1 MTRTLSLSRKNKETQ
16 VIYKKRQHKS
26 FDTEND
32 STKDFKGKKTF
43 KNNNTFKTK
52 KVSAKPYSCL
62 QPLDKRITFEKFLER
77 KSVQDAMKVLSLLSA
92 RFDFYNPKP
101 LTKGI
106 DKIVRERL
114 KQIIPI
120 SHAQVRIALQEYT
133 TNPRYLKAYR
143 VGNHRYDIDDNPTED
158 VITQEDVNIINER
171 TKICRIKLRQ
181 KAQPK
186 PKSKNTSKWR

>member
-1 MTRTLSLSRKNKETQ
+1 MTQQKTLKAKKHLRTITPLKQKKFQQSLI
-16 VIYKKRQHKS
+16 V
-26 FDTEND
+26 
-32 STKDFKGKKTF
+32 
-43 KNNNTFKTK
+43 
-52 KVSAKPYSCL
+52 VL

-143 VGNHRYDIDDNPTED
+143 VR
-158 VITQEDVNIINER
+158 
-171 TKICRIKLRQ
+171 
-181 KAQPK
+181 
-186 PKSKNTSKWR
+186 